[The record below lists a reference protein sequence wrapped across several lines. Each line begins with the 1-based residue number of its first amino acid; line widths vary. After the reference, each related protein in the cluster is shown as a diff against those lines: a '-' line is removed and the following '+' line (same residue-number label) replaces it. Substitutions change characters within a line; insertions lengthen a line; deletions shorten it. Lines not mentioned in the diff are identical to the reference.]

1 MKKLRNL
8 ASSGNL
14 AFVIVVAAAYLS
26 ATSALIYSRRSLSA
40 LEMGVLI
47 AVGLAYL
54 VVGTYGFNIARQSG
68 RRRAAAIYFVVQI
81 LIAATLIKLRGS
93 AGELS
98 LILLPL
104 AG

>member
-1 MKKLRNL
+1 LRPRIFCDLSFDLL
-8 ASSGNL
+8 ANVAVALNILL
-14 AFVIVVAAAYLS
+14 AA
-26 ATSALIYSRRSLSA
+26 
-40 LEMGVLI
+40 GV
-47 AVGLAYL
+47 AYL

-68 RRRAAAIYFVVQI
+68 HARAAIYFVVQI

-104 AG
+104 AGQSALLLSCYGWARSAF